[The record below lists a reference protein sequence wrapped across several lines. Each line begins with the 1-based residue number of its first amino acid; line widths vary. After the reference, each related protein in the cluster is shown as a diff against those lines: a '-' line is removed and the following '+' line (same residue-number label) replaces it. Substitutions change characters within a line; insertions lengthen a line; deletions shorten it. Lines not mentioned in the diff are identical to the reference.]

1 MMNRTPAPERSRPLP
16 PETAHQSLAD
26 SLRELWA
33 YRELLLILVIR
44 DLKVRYKN
52 SFLGFGWS
60 LLNPLLQ
67 VLIITLVVRFLM
79 DVRAPNYHAYVFCA
93 TLPWLF
99 FNTGLLDAA
108 PSLLMYREIIRRT
121 YFPREIV
128 PLSTV
133 LSGMVHFILS
143 TLVFILYMGAN
154 SLWWWSLSGRLE
166 WPLQASVLLIPIP
179 MLGLALFL
187 GGLAFFISVWTLY
200 FEDLR
205 FILDSVMKIAYWL
218 VPVLYFADIILR
230 RKGPIWYGAYM
241 LNPVSAFINSFR
253 KLALVPA
260 VMPGDSNPTTPMGSA
275 DWFFTMIA
283 FASSALLF
291 ILGYRY
297 FCSRKWSLAERA

>member
-1 MMNRTPAPERSRPLP
+1 MPPAAADTTLP
-16 PETAHQSLAD
+16 A

-33 YRELLLILVIR
+33 YRELLIILVMR

-52 SFLGFGWS
+52 SVLGFGWS

-79 DVRAPNYHAYVFCA
+79 SVDAPNYHAYVFCA

-99 FNTGLLDAA
+99 FNIGLLDAG

-133 LSGMVHFILS
+133 ASALIHFVLS
-143 TLVFILYMGAN
+143 TCVFVVYMAAN
-154 SLWWWSLSGRLE
+154 AAWWWAVSGRFE
-166 WPLQASVLLIPIP
+166 WPMQWTALLIPIP

-187 GGLAFFISVWTLY
+187 AGLGFFVAVWTLY

-205 FILDSVMKIAYWL
+205 FILDSLMKIGYWL
-218 VPVLYFADIILR
+218 APVLYFADLIYQ
-230 RKGPIWYGAYM
+230 RKGPLLYSIYM
-241 LNPVSAFINSFR
+241 LNPVSSYINAYR
-253 KLALVPA
+253 KLILVPA
-260 VMPGDSNPTTPMGSA
+260 VMPGDNRITAPMTSL
-275 DWFFTMIA
+275 DWLFLGIA
-283 FASSALLF
+283 MVTSLLVF
-291 ILGYRY
+291 LGGYQY
-297 FCSRKWSLAERA
+297 FCRRKWLLAERA